1 MNFMDLFTSG
11 ILELSFVLVFLF
23 LILLFLV
30 ISIRRPERYLRKS
43 EAFQKLAKAIG
54 LAVEAGQRLHIS
66 LGHGAVNGAQ
76 SASALVGLSMLQ
88 RIARS
93 ASASDLPPVVTSGD
107 ASLAILSR
115 DTLQGVYRVI
125 GAQDQYDPISG
136 QLSGLTPFTYA
147 AGVLPVIADQQ
158 VSATVLAGHFG
169 AEVALITDASERS
182 GGTTLAGSD
191 SLAGQAVLYATADDI
206 LVGEELFAGGAYLQA
221 GPAHLASVR
230 AQDVMRWLLVGAL
243 LLGSFLKLVGAL

>member
-115 DTLQGVYRVI
+115 DSLQGVYRVI